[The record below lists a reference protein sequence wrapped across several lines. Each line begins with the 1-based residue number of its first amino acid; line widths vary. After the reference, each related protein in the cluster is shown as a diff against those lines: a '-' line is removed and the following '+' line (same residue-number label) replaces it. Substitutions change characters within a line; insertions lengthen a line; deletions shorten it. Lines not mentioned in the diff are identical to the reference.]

1 MQIRINGE
9 YFHAVLPCQQTD
21 THEGGLNTATV
32 DIRHLDRK
40 SPFEPYSPVVFD
52 DDTWVVDSDKVT
64 YEPMIQRYTHSV
76 TLCEE
81 AKVLEKIIC
90 GAKSFSKPKS
100 GEYVNAETALAT
112 KKVIKYKDTT
122 NGSIPEEVKSEVEY
136 PQSYWSIINHIYT
149 TPSIG
154 KEFTVRSYKT
164 VVPGASYTG
173 NYDHEIY
180 YLAAKDGK
188 TISEGT
194 ITQNDKEEIITGLSD
209 GSIITIKYT
218 EIFSEVF
225 SGDSEL
231 QTRTDTEYTFTIDV
245 KESNNELVRKP
256 LTVFEV
262 ANRLLYTYEAHT
274 LAEEPLFRMNGAN
287 GEWIGGDMVLGA
299 GDDME
304 CPELSF
310 ANGATL
316 KENLD
321 RLGAILHAKVRVKNY
336 TVYFERLTKPEQSY
350 LPPLEI
356 DGADSF
362 TGEKYGGEVQTF
374 AQNVV
379 NYNDGAGTVTNLF
392 AKTLRTEEGNVRI
405 GDDGGF
411 ISTEFP
417 IEKIVKVEYVHK
429 TTNADGKET
438 FEKKEI
444 TEMVVE
450 NTYYNTLSSYA
461 GTLSKANH
469 IYYTQGQKNI
479 KGLFF
484 KATSIV
490 SGTGIPVLDNYAIS
504 NILGEYGHTVS
515 ENGYKDLLFEVTY
528 IAVCNLRASTPR
540 PDGKGGRTSF
550 VMNQSENRTDA
561 TQLGRKMYA
570 TAVQLTSNSPQKT
583 YIVPPGGEL
592 PVVGKQYD
600 RDNYISQ
607 MAVEYFPTYTKA
619 TINISENYN
628 RLSDYV
634 AISQAIRQY
643 EIDVNNVQ
651 ERHILY
657 KDWCLLGF
665 AEPSREDIKTNQC
678 SLNPSQ
684 RFRLV
689 VLPFASVST
698 EDDRVKA
705 AVSITWSSADISNGV
720 CQLDSAAGA
729 IKSCIFPA
737 IAVGLGNSLLFAY
750 RYEDNY
756 SAGSRA
762 VYSSDST
769 LAQYNEQKYVTYADN
784 YGNAEL
790 LSFGFATDGS
800 TNEPIFTGRA
810 LPENISDID
819 VMDHLAVW
827 SGGFSSDS
835 TDKFSRMRKKV
846 HLYKDSR
853 ETIILEYQLLFGSDE
868 GIIIGA
874 DYCETN
880 PMVRKNSKEETS
892 ELCFY
897 NHFIDPIQGS
907 TEIPESDA
915 RKCTVTYGSNY
926 LSPETGFTVPDH
938 KAWAIVRGGKFL
950 LGQNAAWET
959 EETNGIKQPKKLYF
973 DFCHRR

>member
-9 YFHAVLPCQQTD
+9 YFHVALPCQRTD

-40 SPFEPYSPVVFD
+40 APFEPYSPVVFD

-76 TLCEE
+76 TLSEE

-100 GEYVNAETALAT
+100 GEYVNAETAFAEKRISNYRYTFDGVVQEAAEFPANYWPGVNNFYMTPINGETFTVATYETIITAT
-112 KKVIKYKDTT
+112 KKPYPYTHY
-122 NGSIPEEVKSEVEY
+122 VEY
-136 PQSYWSIINHIYT
+136 SVSGGD
-149 TPSIG
+149 S
-154 KEFTVRSYKT
+154 
-164 VVPGASYTG
+164 
-173 NYDHEIY
+173 
-180 YLAAKDGK
+180 
-188 TISEGT
+188 GT
-194 ITQNDKEEIITGLSD
+194 INDGEEAKTLKGIPDGATITLKYVEKYPDPLPGEIPDSTQKT
-209 GSIITIKYT
+209 
-218 EIFSEVF
+218 
-225 SGDSEL
+225 
-231 QTRTDTEYTFTIDV
+231 TEYIFTIDV
-245 KESNNELVRKP
+245 KESDNELVRKP

-299 GDDME
+299 DDDME

-392 AKTLRTEEGNVRI
+392 AKTLRTEEGSVRI
-405 GDDGGF
+405 GEDGGF

-417 IEKIVKVEYVHK
+417 IEKIVKVNFVGVLVDSGNYVVSKH
-429 TTNADGKET
+429 D
-438 FEKKEI
+438 I
-444 TEMVVE
+444 TSKVVE
-450 NTYYNTLSSYA
+450 NTYYNTLSAYDVA
-461 GTLSKANH
+461 GTFSKANY

-484 KATSIV
+484 KANSIV
-490 SGTGIPVLDNYAIS
+490 SGTDIPVLDNYAIS
-504 NILGEYGHTVS
+504 NIVGEKGYTIT
-515 ENGYKDLLFEVTY
+515 EYKDLLFEVTY

-540 PDGKGGRTSF
+540 PDGKGGRTTF

-665 AEPSREDIKTNQC
+665 VKPSRENIKTNQC

-705 AVSITWSSADISNGV
+705 AVSITWSSADISSGV
-720 CQLDSAAGA
+720 CHLDSAAGA

-737 IAVGLGNSLLFAY
+737 IALGLGNSLLFAY
-750 RYEDNY
+750 RYEDNF

-769 LAQYNEQKYVTYADN
+769 LAKYNEQRYVTYADN

-835 TDKFSRMRKKV
+835 TDKLSRMRKKV

-880 PMVRKNSKEETS
+880 PMVRQNSKEETS

-915 RKCTVTYGSNY
+915 RKCAVTYGSNY